1 MEDVDLKAR
10 IEATLGTVTASDLAA
25 HLRRDAVLEVDGSVD
40 LVACALAIAKDDA
53 ARVAAWL
60 TAGVLKRLEPAQR
73 EAWLAASERRW
84 RACVVQP
91 FVLAQDMA

>member
-1 MEDVDLKAR
+1 MEDADLKAR
-10 IEATLGTVTASDLAA
+10 IEATLGTVSASDLAA

-53 ARVAAWL
+53 ARVAGWL
-60 TAGVLKRLEPAQR
+60 AAGVLRRVDSGQR
-73 EAWLAASERRW
+73 EAWLAATERRW